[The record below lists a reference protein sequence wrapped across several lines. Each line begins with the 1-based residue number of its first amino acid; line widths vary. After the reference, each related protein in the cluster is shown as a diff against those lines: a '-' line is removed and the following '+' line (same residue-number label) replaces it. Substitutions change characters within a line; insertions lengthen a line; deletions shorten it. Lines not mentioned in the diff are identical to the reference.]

1 MTVLQVFETT
11 ILLLVLPMA
20 MGLLLRKEKESLLI
34 SFVYGYILQWAIFF
48 VVCVPEIIKKGTLSR
63 VSKITIAVY
72 AVCAVLGLVKYFLT
86 KKERNRPAVLS
97 KSEIIYL
104 AVFLGL
110 VLFQIYKALFF
121 AYEDGD
127 DSFYVSISQYSAVAD
142 RMYTADAYRGTP
154 TVIWYRYALAPFPE
168 WIASFAQRTGIN
180 AAIFSHT
187 IIPPVFIVITYIIFN
202 EIAKL
207 LFKED
212 AEKRYMFL
220 ALIAVF
226 EMFENVSTSTSGTFL
241 LTRAR
246 QGKEALAC
254 IVLPLLFF
262 EIFCVIKN
270 DCKIS
275 FSMFVLMVCTGI
287 SASLTSMFGNMLAPV
302 MTAFLLLYIL
312 IKKKGL
318 KSFILTGL
326 TIVPNALAVLLYLIV
341 D

>member
-1 MTVLQVFETT
+1 MTVLQVFETI
-11 ILLLVLPMA
+11 ILLLVLPAA
-20 MGLLLRKEKESLLI
+20 MGLLLRKEKESMLI
-34 SFVYGYILQWAIFF
+34 TFVYGYILQWAVFF
-48 VVCVPEIIKKGTLSR
+48 VVCVPYIIKRGRLSH

-72 AVCAVLGLVKYFLT
+72 AVCALGGIVKYLFS
-86 KKERNRPAVLS
+86 KKNRITVRILS
-97 KSEIIYL
+97 KSEIVYL

-110 VLFQIYKALFF
+110 VIFQIYKALFF

-142 RMYTADAYRGTP
+142 YMYTTDAYRGTP
-154 TVIWYRYALAPFPE
+154 SVIWYRYALAPFPE

-207 LFKED
+207 LFEED

-220 ALIAVF
+220 VLLAVF

-262 EIFCVIKN
+262 EIYYVIKN
-270 DCKIS
+270 GCKIS
-275 FSMFVLMVCTGI
+275 FLMFLLMVCTSI
-287 SASLTSMFGNMLAPV
+287 SAALTSMFGNMLAPLMV
-302 MTAFLLLYIL
+302 GFLMLYVV

-318 KSFILTGL
+318 KAFLLAGL